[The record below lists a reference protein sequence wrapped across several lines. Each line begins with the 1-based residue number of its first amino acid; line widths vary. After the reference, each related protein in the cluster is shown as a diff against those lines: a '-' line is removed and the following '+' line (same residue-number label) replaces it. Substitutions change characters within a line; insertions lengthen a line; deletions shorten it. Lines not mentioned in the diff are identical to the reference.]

1 MSDEYLTGYNIIRLS
16 EMLEQLGEERVKKI
30 LSSFSSPLNEDIE
43 YFLHHKAIEFD
54 IQSISKTHLVFA
66 SFKKK
71 PVLVG
76 YFTLAIKY
84 FSISKKNTTSNLRRK
99 LNRFGKYNTELKAYN
114 LSAPLIAQLG
124 KNYTNG
130 YDELITG
137 GELLGMAVEV
147 IKDIQLSI
155 GGKII
160 YIECEDKAKLI
171 DFYEQNGFKQ
181 FSERELDRSDKIN
194 GDRLIQMLK
203 VL

>member
-1 MSDEYLTGYNIIRLS
+1 
-16 EMLEQLGEERVKKI
+16 MLEQLGEERVKNI
-30 LSSFSSPLNEDIE
+30 LSSFSSPLNEDVE

-76 YFTLAIKY
+76 YFTLANKY
-84 FSISKKNTTSNLRRK
+84 FSVARKNTTSQLRRR
-99 LNRFGKYNTELKAYN
+99 LNRFGKYNTELKAYT

-130 YDELITG
+130 YNELITG
-137 GELLGMAVEV
+137 GELLGMAVEI

-155 GGKII
+155 GGKIV
-160 YIECEDKAKLI
+160 YIECEDKMKLI

-181 FSERELDRSDKIN
+181 FSERELDKSDKVD
-194 GDRLIQMLK
+194 GDYLIQMLK
-203 VL
+203 IL